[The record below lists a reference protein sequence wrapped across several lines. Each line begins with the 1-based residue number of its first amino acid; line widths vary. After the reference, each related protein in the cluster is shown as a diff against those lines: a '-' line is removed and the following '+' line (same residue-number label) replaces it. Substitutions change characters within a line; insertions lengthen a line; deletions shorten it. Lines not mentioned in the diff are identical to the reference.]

1 MLTTPDFSE
10 ITPTAEIRTDRHGNR
25 AKCLQRLI
33 RLDLPVPMTVAL
45 PFDTVRAIAQDR
57 LPDMEALI
65 GLFGDGALVSVRS
78 SSQAADWGGP
88 GTILNIGMND
98 AVHERLATTFGQ
110 DAADAFYVGFI
121 RAYAVNVVRLDAD
134 AFDGPLTP
142 RLAKAQYED
151 EMDEA
156 FPQAPAV
163 QLAEVLKSMAR
174 AWEGTSARLL
184 RQAQGAPADA
194 GLGLVVQR
202 MARGPGKGLSGA
214 GVVQFVN
221 SETGAP
227 QVTGRYLPQGQG
239 RAALSRSEAMF
250 IETDPRGPA
259 LEDDAPAQVE
269 SLRAFGSLVRTRLRE
284 EMQIEFTLMDGE
296 LRVLD
301 AVRAP
306 RTARAEVAIAVALA
320 EEGVIDRDEA
330 LRRIAPNTLN
340 QLLHRQVKPGA
351 ARDVLTRGISAA
363 PGAATGKIVF
373 SAAAAQLSHS
383 KGEACILVRRETS
396 PEDIRGM
403 HAAEGILTERGG
415 MTSHAAVIARGLGVP
430 CVTGATR
437 LQLDMRKKTL
447 TVPGRKI
454 FHEGDVITVD
464 GSSGEVLVGTAEM
477 VEPALGGAFA
487 TLMDWADAA
496 RDIGIR
502 ANADT
507 PEDAAMA
514 QRFGV
519 DGIGLCR
526 TEHMF
531 FDQSR
536 LTVMRE
542 MIFAE
547 NPSDRAAALELL
559 LPMQRDD
566 FTELF
571 QIMQGQ
577 PVCIRLFD
585 PPLHEFLPGD
595 REGIRALAEAMD
607 LPLSRVASR
616 IESLQEFNPMLGMRG
631 VRLGITVP
639 EIYEM
644 QARAIFEATLKASKK
659 GAAVVPEIMIPLVSA
674 RREVELVKAR
684 IDAVA
689 SAVRSETGRDFT
701 YRLGVMVETP
711 RAALRSGEIAE
722 HSAFLSFGTNDLTQ
736 MTYGLSRDDAGRFM
750 SAYVSQGVFA
760 EDPFQ
765 QLDLDG
771 VGELLLLGAARGRAT
786 RPEVMLS
793 MCGEHAGHPDSIGF
807 CRRAGF
813 DYVSCSPFR
822 VPVAKLAAAQL
833 SIADKALGRDLHPDL
848 SEAD

>member
-1 MLTTPDFSE
+1 
-10 ITPTAEIRTDRHGNR
+10 
-25 AKCLQRLI
+25 
-33 RLDLPVPMTVAL
+33 
-45 PFDTVRAIAQDR
+45 
-57 LPDMEALI
+57 
-65 GLFGDGALVSVRS
+65 
-78 SSQAADWGGP
+78 
-88 GTILNIGMND
+88 
-98 AVHERLATTFGQ
+98 
-110 DAADAFYVGFI
+110 
-121 RAYAVNVVRLDAD
+121 
-134 AFDGPLTP
+134 
-142 RLAKAQYED
+142 
-151 EMDEA
+151 
-156 FPQAPAV
+156 
-163 QLAEVLKSMAR
+163 MAR

-202 MARGPGKGLSGA
+202 MARGPGTGLSGA

-221 SETGAP
+221 SDTGAP

-239 RAALSRSEAMF
+239 RAALSRSEAMY
-250 IETDPRGPA
+250 IETDARGPA
-259 LEDDAPAQVE
+259 LEDDAPEQVDA
-269 SLRAFGSLVRTRLRE
+269 LREYGRLVRTRLRE
-284 EMQIEFTLMDGE
+284 EMQIEFTLMEGE

-306 RTARAEVAIAVALA
+306 RSARADVAITVGLA
-320 EEGVIDRDEA
+320 EEGIIDRDEA

-340 QLLHRQVKPGA
+340 QLLHRQVSA
-351 ARDVLTRGISAA
+351 EAERDVLTRGISAA
-363 PGAATGKIVF
+363 PGAATGRVVF
-373 SAAAAQLSHS
+373 TAAAAQASHS
-383 KGEACILVRRETS
+383 KGEPCILVRRETS

-437 LQLDMRKKTL
+437 LQLDMRKRTL
-447 TVPGRKI
+447 TVPGRKV

-464 GSSGEVLVGTAEM
+464 GTSGEVLAGKAEM
-477 VEPALGGAFA
+477 IEPALGGAFA

-531 FDQSR
+531 FDPAR

-547 NPSDRAAALELL
+547 NPADRAAALELL

-566 FTELF
+566 FVELF

-595 REGIRALAEAMD
+595 RDGIRALAEALD
-607 LPLSRVASR
+607 LPLSRVSAR

-644 QARAIFEATLKASKK
+644 QARAIFEATIKASKK
-659 GAAVVPEIMIPLVSA
+659 GAPVVPEIMIPLVSA

-684 IDAVA
+684 VDAIA
-689 SAVRSETGRDFT
+689 SAVRSETGSDFT

-711 RAALRSGEIAE
+711 RAALRSGDIAE

-736 MTYGLSRDDAGRFM
+736 MAYGLSRDDAGRFM
-750 SAYVSQGVFA
+750 SAYVQQGVFE

-771 VGELLLLGAARGRAT
+771 VGELLLLGAARGRAA
-786 RPEVMLS
+786 RPDVMLS

-807 CRRAGF
+807 CRNAGF

-833 SIADKALGRDLHPDL
+833 CISDKHLGYDSHPRVDVRD
-848 SEAD
+848 